1 MEVNGQVAVEGWE
14 AIPGS
19 TELQEIPGLAGL
31 EGSNF
36 EIIGVMEE
44 GEYLAILEVGGTCE
58 IWLILPRGVLPR
70 SPLLLAYA
78 GICETCQSYITTN
91 RVVALMRSTRNSES
105 PFVSVV
111 GD

>member
-78 GICETCQSYITTN
+78 GICETCQSYITTTGWW
-91 RVVALMRSTRNSES
+91 L
-105 PFVSVV
+105 
-111 GD
+111 